1 MELIERYLQAVKF
14 WLPARQKDDIIAEL
28 SEDLHAQ
35 IEERESA
42 LGHKLSEA
50 EVEAILMRRG
60 RPVLVANRFL
70 PQEQLIGPVLF
81 PIYRFVLKIVM
92 LCYLV
97 PWGLTWLGMM
107 IYSPAFRAAHSG
119 HSWIE
124 AAGSLWSALWSTA
137 FLAVGTVTIV
147 FAVLERVEA
156 KTHFLEKWDPRKLP
170 AVRHPNVIPRSGS
183 VIEVAANLVFILWWA
198 TNMYSPIAMIRPDVQ
213 ISVSPLWPWFFWS
226 LLLSASGNVALAAVN
241 LTRPYWTGGRAS
253 LRLIADCIGSAVFCW
268 LLKANVLTGIVVAN
282 VPTERTLHLTE
293 TLNTLMVKAF
303 PVSVVVCVVIA
314 GADTYRIVRLLKTAR
329 LRLTSG
335 SAMIAA

>member
-70 PQEQLIGPVLF
+70 PQEQLIGPRLF

-107 IYSPAFRAAHSG
+107 IYNPTFRAAHSG
-119 HSWIE
+119 HSWLD
-124 AAGSLWSALWSTA
+124 AAGSLWSALSTTA
-137 FLAVGTVTIV
+137 FIAVGTVTMV

-156 KTHFLEKWDPRKLP
+156 KSHFLEQWDPRKLP
-170 AVRHPNVIPRSGS
+170 AVRNPNVIPRSGS
-183 VIEVAANLVFILWWA
+183 VIEVAANLVFMLWWA
-198 TNMYSPIAMIRPDVQ
+198 TNMYVPIAMIRPDVQ

-226 LLLSASGNVALAAVN
+226 LLLLASGNIALAAVN

-282 VPTERTLHLTE
+282 IPAERTLRLV
-293 TLNTLMVKAF
+293 NDINMWAAKAF
-303 PVSVVVCVVIA
+303 PVSVAVCVVIA
-314 GADTYRIVRLLKTAR
+314 GADVYRIVRLLKTAR

>member
-35 IEERESA
+35 IEEQESA

-50 EVEAILMRRG
+50 EVEAILRRRG

-107 IYSPAFRAAHSG
+107 IYNPAFRAAHSG
-119 HSWIE
+119 HSWLDS
-124 AAGSLWSALWSTA
+124 AGSLWSALSTTA
-137 FLAVGTVTIV
+137 FIAVGTVTIV

-170 AVRHPNVIPRSGS
+170 AVRNRNVIPRSGS
-183 VIEVAANLVFILWWA
+183 VVEVAANLVFILWWA

-226 LLLSASGNVALAAVN
+226 LLLLALGNIALAAVN

-253 LRLIADCIGSAVFCW
+253 LRLIADGIGSALFCW

-282 VPTERTLHLTE
+282 VPAEGTLHLA
-293 TLNTLMVKAF
+293 NDINVWAAKAF
-303 PVSVVVCVVIA
+303 PVSVGVCLVIA
-314 GADTYRIVRLLKTAR
+314 GADVYRIVRLKKTAR
-329 LRLTSG
+329 LRLTGG